1 MDLHYSFFIGRT
13 SKKIKSALQKRL
25 SQLDDNLTVDQWLI
39 LYVVYLKGEISQID
53 LAENTLKDA
62 PAITRIVD
70 HLILKNYLLKNT
82 NADDR
87 RSFKVSLTEEGKEL
101 VKYLLPHLVE
111 FREKGWQGLTEEDYQ
126 TLRRLLNKVFHN
138 Y

>member
-1 MDLHYSFFIGRT
+1 
-13 SKKIKSALQKRL
+13 
-25 SQLDDNLTVDQWLI
+25 LI

>member
-53 LAENTLKDA
+53 LAENT
-62 PAITRIVD
+62 
-70 HLILKNYLLKNT
+70 
-82 NADDR
+82 
-87 RSFKVSLTEEGKEL
+87 
-101 VKYLLPHLVE
+101 
-111 FREKGWQGLTEEDYQ
+111 
-126 TLRRLLNKVFHN
+126 
-138 Y
+138 